1 MSAMGVRVILLAALG
16 TWVVV
21 AATAPAASGQER
33 RVQAELD
40 RNRIYEGEGVQYEVR
55 LVDFPAEVKPRLEG
69 FTDFAV
75 TYLGP
80 GGQRTFAQ
88 FVNGR
93 ITRESSYAHVYR
105 LVPRKTGVLTVPPP
119 VAEVEGRKF
128 RGPKLRL
135 EVRGIEKQDIVILDL
150 EASRTRVY
158 RLEPFTLTLNVH
170 VRALPAPH
178 DRQDPLSVQS
188 GGREPRLTLPF
199 LDIPRG
205 LETENTPTWLRHY
218 LNRTGNGVAIP
229 GAQRFLGMLLP
240 FSTPTFRPQS
250 RRVKH
255 KGLDNKARDY
265 VLYTFERTFTPGKA
279 GTYAFG
285 AATLKGVFGTGVE
298 KRQDRFGRERENLTG
313 KDVYAVSHGLT
324 VEVLE
329 PPETG
334 RPPHYTG
341 GIGTFRIWATAA
353 PKKLRVGDP
362 LTITVYVEG
371 KAGLEDVGPLK
382 LSDQE
387 AITKHFKVYEDAP
400 TGEIKAG
407 RKIFVHSIRPLTAS
421 ATEVPPI
428 EFSYFDVDRDRYL
441 TLRTDAIPL
450 EVAEAERLN
459 PNEVVMGKTSVGDT
473 DLTEIQEGL
482 YANLTGVDRLG
493 NQHLRPGFWFGL
505 VGGLL
510 ALYGA
515 LALGVGLYRL
525 RNADPAVVRRRGAF
539 SRGLAALR
547 EARSAGGP
555 APVLMGIHGAFLSVV
570 ADVRNVPVEGLTAR
584 DVGRFCRDLGDADLA
599 LEVESLVDRC
609 EAARF
614 GAVANT
620 AEEVDDL
627 VDRAGAHMRALAGL
641 HRRKSGRIPAGPAV
655 LLGVALLALG
665 AEARAGDRARLFI
678 KAQEHFD
685 QARTPEDF
693 LRAAALF
700 RKVLEGEGYRNGTVL
715 YNLGNAYFRAGH
727 IGRAIAA
734 YREAERYLPGEDRLA
749 ANLNQALN
757 RRADQFPEAGRPL
770 IDHIFFWTR
779 AVAYPTQFRLTL
791 GASALAFLLACLR
804 LFWPRLKGVK
814 PALLGVTIAAL
825 LLCAGSGL
833 TAYRY
838 EWITRGVLTASK
850 TQALKAPH
858 GDRAFDR
865 PLHEGTE
872 FVLLEKRGG
881 KDRDGWYRIRFAG
894 DREAWIPAEASVTY

>member
-1 MSAMGVRVILLAALG
+1 MGAMRVRWVLLFALATWALAAPF
-16 TWVVV
+16 
-21 AATAPAASGQER
+21 AHGQAR
-33 RVQAELD
+33 RIQAELD
-40 RNRIYEGEGVQYEVR
+40 RNRVYEGEGVQYEVR
-55 LVDFPAEVKPRLEG
+55 LVNFPAEVKPSLEG

-80 GGQRTFAQ
+80 GGQRTFTQ
-88 FVNGR
+88 FVGGR

-105 LVPRKTGVLTVPPP
+105 LVPRKTGVLVVPAPTAELEGQTV
-119 VAEVEGRKF
+119 

-135 EVRGIEKQDIVILDL
+135 EVRGIEKQDIVILGL
-150 EASRTRVY
+150 EVSKTRVY

-170 VRALPAPH
+170 VRVLPAPH

-188 GGREPRLTLPF
+188 GGREPRLILPF
-199 LDIPRG
+199 LEVPKG
-205 LETENTPTWLRHY
+205 LKSEDTPTWLRRY
-218 LNRTGNGVAIP
+218 LSRTGNGVVIP
-229 GAQRFLGMLLP
+229 GAQRYLGMLLP
-240 FSTPTFRPQS
+240 FSTPTFRPKS

-255 KGLDNKARDY
+255 EGLDGKARDY
-265 VLYTFERTFTPGKA
+265 LLYTFERTFTPGKA

-285 AATLKGVFGTGVE
+285 VATLKGVFGTGVE
-298 KRQDRFGRERENLTG
+298 KRRDRFGRERESLTG
-313 KDVYAVSHGLT
+313 EDVYAVSRDLT

-334 RPPHYTG
+334 RPAHYTG
-341 GIGTFRIWATAA
+341 GIGAFRIWATAS

-382 LSDQE
+382 FTDQE

-428 EFSYFDVDRDRYL
+428 AFSYFDVDRGRYR
-441 TLRTDAIPL
+441 TLRTDPIPL

-493 NQHLRPGFWFGL
+493 EQRVRPGFWFGL
-505 VGGLL
+505 VAGLL
-510 ALYGA
+510 VLYGA
-515 LALGVGLYRL
+515 LALGVGLDRK
-525 RNADPAVVRRRGAF
+525 RNADPAAVRRRGAF
-539 SRGLAALR
+539 SRGGAALR
-547 EARSAGGP
+547 EVRGAGDP
-555 APVLMGIHGAFLSVV
+555 ASVLLGLHGAFLSVV
-570 ADVRNVPVEGLTAR
+570 ADVRNVPMEGLTAR
-584 DVGRFCRDLGDADLA
+584 DVGRFSQDLGDEELA
-599 LEVESLVDRC
+599 REVQALVEQC

-614 GAVANT
+614 GAVAYP

-641 HRRKSGRIPAGPAV
+641 YRRKSGRIPAGPAV

-665 AEARAGDRARLFI
+665 GEARAGDRARLFI

-693 LRAAALF
+693 LQAAALF

-734 YREAERYLPGEDRLA
+734 YREADRYLPGEDRLA

-757 RRADQFPEAGRPL
+757 RRADQFPEAGRSL

-791 GASALAFLLACLR
+791 AAAALAFVLACLR

-814 PALLGVTIAAL
+814 PALLGIGVGAI
-825 LLCAGSGL
+825 LLCAGTGL
-833 TAYRY
+833 TTYRY
-838 EWITRGVLTASK
+838 EWITRGVLTAPK
-850 TQALKAPH
+850 TEALKAPH

-872 FVLLEKRGG
+872 FVLLEKRSSG
-881 KDRDGWYRIRFAG
+881 DRAGWYRIRFAG